1 MRHIRNRVVC
11 GVVLSV
17 LARPLRPE
25 QIAPVWQIPN
35 IRRSRPA
42 CHVRHRWVE
51 SEEFNEARPMGF
63 RRAVLVLLPFLD
75 CRIRNSKSQ
84 QFRKLRH
91 GQRKVDSLLAEVFS
105 EGRWSGRV
113 AA

>member
-1 MRHIRNRVVC
+1 
-11 GVVLSV
+11 
-17 LARPLRPE
+17 
-25 QIAPVWQIPN
+25 
-35 IRRSRPA
+35 
-42 CHVRHRWVE
+42 
-51 SEEFNEARPMGF
+51 MGF

-105 EGRWSGRV
+105 EGRRSGLGTDANLRKWV
-113 AA
+113 PFLSCIEAIGLLVVY